1 MPSNQSSPATVPV
14 SPTNRAFCRRRVP
27 SAGRRAARGRVVRQ
41 SQNPTP
47 AASMKTLPATS
58 RLSPASNARKNSARS
73 RAHIIAWR
81 DELAA
86 VPSGI
91 ASRHWYRC
99 SNICEKSAAP
109 TTRSKALNGRR
120 RKAAK
125 ARRRR
130 SDHQARELLGA
141 PDKDTIKS
149 KRDRVIL
156 STLLFHALRPEEL
169 CKLKVKDIQ
178 HARKGVPHL
187 KLYGKGGKT
196 RYVPRHPAP
205 TP

>member
-1 MPSNQSSPATVPV
+1 
-14 SPTNRAFCRRRVP
+14 
-27 SAGRRAARGRVVRQ
+27 
-41 SQNPTP
+41 
-47 AASMKTLPATS
+47 
-58 RLSPASNARKNSARS
+58 
-73 RAHIIAWR
+73 
-81 DELAA
+81 
-86 VPSGI
+86 
-91 ASRHWYRC
+91 
-99 SNICEKSAAP
+99 
-109 TTRSKALNGRR
+109 LNGRR